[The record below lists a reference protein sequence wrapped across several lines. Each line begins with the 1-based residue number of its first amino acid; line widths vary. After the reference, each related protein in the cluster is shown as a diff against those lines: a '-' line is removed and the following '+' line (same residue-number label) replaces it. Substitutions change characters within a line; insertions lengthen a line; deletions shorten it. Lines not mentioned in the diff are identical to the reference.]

1 MSYSRIATPRFYVD
15 TPNWKISRG
24 LTTSNFSK
32 ITGTFNTGSTA
43 IDLIDM
49 KPLNRCS
56 FDTSGNPTTHII
68 LQWDAQA
75 TSTADKFDYVAIL
88 NHNLVSAEGK
98 IRVAYKATAFTGAG
112 EGTTVSNVSVI
123 VNGTESSEIV
133 TPSSNGSTILTF
145 DEVTSNDGRYW
156 AIEIEDDANFSATDL
171 EIGCIMM
178 GEYYDPPHA
187 PDVNIGRGLEYDGV
201 SIRRALGGG
210 DFATAA
216 HLGGDDFADNKF
228 GQPFRQRSTTYFR
241 RTGGRISYDIAFKYL
256 SDTDLMP
263 SDLSSPWGDSVIHD
277 IWNKTS
283 GRYIPFIFS
292 PDKDST
298 TMGDYIFARFT
309 SSKFEA
315 KQIAPKL
322 WNVDLSIEETW

>member
-178 GEYYDPPHA
+178 GEYYDMPHT
-187 PDVNIGRGLEYDGV
+187 PEYNIKRNFEYDGV
-201 SIRRALGGG
+201 TVQKAIGGG
-210 DFATAA
+210 EFANAT
-216 HLGGDDFADNKF
+216 HFGGDDFVGNIF
-228 GQPFRQRSTTYFR
+228 GQPFRQRATTYFR
-241 RTGGRISYDIAFKYL
+241 RVGGRIGYNMAFKYL
-256 SDTDLMP
+256 NDTDIMP
-263 SDLSSPWGDSVIHD
+263 SDLSAPWGDTAFHD

-283 GRYIPFIFS
+283 GRFIPFIFAV
-292 PDKDST
+292 DGTST
-298 TMGDYIFARFT
+298 TMGDYIFARFNQDSFDAT
-309 SSKFEA
+309 
-315 KQIAPKL
+315 QVAPLVWDMNLK
-322 WNVDLSIEETW
+322 IRETW